1 MPALRIAALA
11 LATFALAGAAFAQ
24 DQMRLDDF
32 DADRLNSRQVLIE
45 FDYQGGA
52 CEEVGEAQL
61 GALADGKLALTM
73 QIVNTAEI
81 CTMQLVEHEI
91 KEAIQA
97 GPEVTSVELTL
108 LAADG
113 QVMVTQTT
121 RVDED

>member
-24 DQMRLDDF
+24 DQIRLDDF

-52 CEEVGEAQL
+52 CEQVGEAQL